1 METSELVS
9 YKMTSRGQVET
20 EKLKQNLEAQ
30 LERLVQQLADLEE
43 CRDELDAAE
52 YEETKEETMEQ
63 LREFNASL
71 SKMISGDMTLVDA
84 LASMQLATQAAIS
97 SAFRTPE
104 VIRMFARREPAQLR
118 ERLREIESRVPE
130 ATGEKREILSA
141 LRQLGERLSTQELQ
155 FLAEAG
161 AQGPPPPSARH
172 QFDLLPQDGSG
183 GSDSS
188 RQRALDM
195 VGSEVRAVAR
205 S

>member
-1 METSELVS
+1 
-9 YKMTSRGQVET
+9 MTSRGQVET

-97 SAFRTPE
+97 SAFHTPE

-118 ERLREIESRVPE
+118 QRLREIESRVPE

-141 LRQLGERLSTQELQ
+141 LRQLGERLSAQELQ

-161 AQGPPPPSARH
+161 AQGPPPPAARH
-172 QFDLLPQDGSG
+172 QFDLLPQDGSD

>member
-1 METSELVS
+1 M
-9 YKMTSRGQVET
+9 ET

-43 CRDELDAAE
+43 CRDELDADE

-118 ERLREIESRVPE
+118 QRLQQIESRLPE
-130 ATGEKREILSA
+130 AAGEKREILSA
-141 LRQLGERLSTQELQ
+141 LRQLGERLSAQELQ
-155 FLAEAG
+155 FLADGAG
-161 AQGPPPPSARH
+161 APPTAGRQ
-172 QFDLLPQDGSG
+172 QFDLLPQEGADAT
-183 GSDSS
+183 DSS